1 MKAHYN
7 ADGKIV
13 KDVVVAVQLHGEEGA
28 DEICTLYVVV
38 PWCKRFQPGQDFV
51 DPSTKLHEIS
61 VVLWRVVHSVIQSL
75 QRRPCTIVRK
85 IATVV

>member
-38 PWCKRFQPGQDFV
+38 PWGKRLQPGHNFI
-51 DPSTKLHEIS
+51 DPFTKLHEIC
-61 VVLWRVVHSVIQSL
+61 VVLGRVVYSVIQPL
-75 QRRPCTIVRK
+75 KGRLYTIVRE
-85 IATVV
+85 IAPVV

>member
-38 PWCKRFQPGQDFV
+38 PRSKRLQHGQDFV
-51 DPSTKLHEIS
+51 HSLTKFHEIC
-61 VVLWRVVHSVIQSL
+61 VVLGRVVHGGIQSL
-75 QRRPCTIVRK
+75 KCRLCTIVREV
-85 IATVV
+85 ATVV

>member
-38 PWCKRFQPGQDFV
+38 PRSKRLQPGQDFV
-51 DPSTKLHEIS
+51 GPFTKLHEIC
-61 VVLWRVVHSVIQSL
+61 VVLGRVVHGVVQSL
-75 QRRPCTIVRK
+75 ERRLC
-85 IATVV
+85 TVVREIAPVV